1 MNEIRLIDEG
11 NDEDFGVAEYDFG
24 ARPQSARAAALQAK
38 LRAKA
43 QARLATGAT
52 GLSREEMLEAS
63 LKESAD
69 YAATYLRDALADDDP
84 RAAMAALQHVARTRG
99 GIADLSLSVEERA
112 SLANALAA
120 GFAAQPIRQVV

>member
-11 NDEDFGVAEYDFG
+11 NDEDFGVAEFDFG

-38 LRAKA
+38 LRAEAK
-43 QARLATGAT
+43 ARLTTGAADMS
-52 GLSREEMLEAS
+52 LEEMIEAL

-84 RAAMAALQHVARTRG
+84 RAVLAALQQVARARG
-99 GIADLSLSVEERA
+99 GIDDLSLSLEERA

-120 GFAAQPIRQVV
+120 GFAAQPI

>member
-1 MNEIRLIDEG
+1 MNEIRLIEEG

-38 LRAKA
+38 LRAEAKA
-43 QARLATGAT
+43 RMAKRAPGM
-52 GLSREEMLEAS
+52 SREEMIEAS

-84 RAAMAALQHVARTRG
+84 RAVLAALQHVARARG
-99 GIADLSLSVEERA
+99 GIDDLSLSVEERA

-120 GFAAQPIRQVV
+120 GFATQPI

>member
-38 LRAKA
+38 LRAEAK
-43 QARLATGAT
+43 ARLATGAP
-52 GLSREEMLEAS
+52 GMSLKEMLEAA

-69 YAATYLRDALADDDP
+69 YAATYLRDALTDDDP
-84 RAAMAALQHVARTRG
+84 RAVLAAFQHVARARG
-99 GIADLSLSVEERA
+99 GIDDLSLSVEERA

-120 GFAAQPIRQVV
+120 GFAAQPV

>member
-24 ARPQSARAAALQAK
+24 ARSQSARAAALQAK
-38 LRAKA
+38 LRAEA
-43 QARLATGAT
+43 QARLAKGA
-52 GLSREEMLEAS
+52 SREEMIEAS

-84 RAAMAALQHVARTRG
+84 RAVLTALQQVARTRG
-99 GIADLSLSVEERA
+99 GIADLNLSVEERA
-112 SLANALAA
+112 NLANALAA
-120 GFAAQPIRQVV
+120 GFAAQPIRQAA

>member
-1 MNEIRLIDEG
+1 MNEVRLIDEG

-38 LRAKA
+38 LRAEAKA
-43 QARLATGAT
+43 RMATEAPGMS
-52 GLSREEMLEAS
+52 LEEMIEAL

-84 RAAMAALQHVARTRG
+84 GAVLAAFQHVAHARG
-99 GIADLSLSVEERA
+99 GIDDLSLSVEERA
-112 SLANALAA
+112 NLANALAA
-120 GFAAQPIRQVV
+120 GFATQPIRQAI

>member
-24 ARPQSARAAALQAK
+24 ARPQSARAADLQAK
-38 LRAKA
+38 LRAEA
-43 QARLATGAT
+43 QARMATG
-52 GLSREEMLEAS
+52 GPDLSREEMIEAS

-69 YAATYLRDALADDDP
+69 YATTYLRDALADDNP
-84 RAAMAALQHVARTRG
+84 RAVLAALQYVAHARG
-99 GIADLSLSVEERA
+99 GIDDLSLSVEERA

-120 GFAAQPIRQVV
+120 GFAAQPI

>member
-1 MNEIRLIDEG
+1 MNEIRLIEEG

-38 LRAKA
+38 LRAEAK
-43 QARLATGAT
+43 ARLATGAT
-52 GLSREEMLEAS
+52 GMSREEMIEAS

-84 RAAMAALQHVARTRG
+84 RAVLAALQRVARARG
-99 GIADLSLSVEERA
+99 GIDDLSLSVEERA

-120 GFAAQPIRQVV
+120 GFATQPI

>member
-1 MNEIRLIDEG
+1 MNEVRRIDEG

-24 ARPQSARAAALQAK
+24 ARPQAARAAALQAK
-38 LRAKA
+38 LRAEA
-43 QARLATGAT
+43 QARLATGAP
-52 GLSREEMLEAS
+52 GMCQEEMIEAS

-84 RAAMAALQHVARTRG
+84 RAVLAAFQHVARARG
-99 GIADLSLSVEERA
+99 GIDDLSLSVEERA

-120 GFAAQPIRQVV
+120 SFATQPIRQAV

>member
-1 MNEIRLIDEG
+1 MHEVKLIDEG

-38 LRAKA
+38 LRAEAKA
-43 QARLATGAT
+43 RMAKGA
-52 GLSREEMLEAS
+52 SQEEIIEAS

-84 RAAMAALQHVARTRG
+84 GAVLAAFQHVAHARG
-99 GIADLSLSVEERA
+99 GIDDLSLSVEERA
-112 SLANALAA
+112 NLANALAA
-120 GFAAQPIRQVV
+120 GFATQPIRQAI